1 MKILKLLLPLLLAP
15 QIACAQVATVV
26 AIRGEVTTE
35 QGQLSQGSQIYVG
48 DTVTT
53 AEKSFAVISFEDG
66 SKVTVRPDSVL
77 LVQKYDYDSA
87 KLDLVSGGLRIITG
101 TIAKEN
107 PDNYLLDTPVAL
119 MGVRGTEFSIQMINE

>member
-1 MKILKLLLPLLLAP
+1 M
-15 QIACAQVATVV
+15 V